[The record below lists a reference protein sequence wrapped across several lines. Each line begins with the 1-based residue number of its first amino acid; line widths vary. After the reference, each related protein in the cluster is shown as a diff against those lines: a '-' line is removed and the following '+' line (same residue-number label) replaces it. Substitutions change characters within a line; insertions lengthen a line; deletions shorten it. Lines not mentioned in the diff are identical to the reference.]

1 MKKPIAEFVGTFTLV
16 FFGCGAAVI
25 AGMGH
30 GSTAIDVL
38 GIAFAFG
45 LAIVAMAYG
54 IGPVS
59 GCHVNPAVS
68 FGVLVAG
75 RMTAAEFISYAIAQI
90 LGAIV
95 GAAALYVILSGKMT
109 PDWHGSLGQNG
120 WGLGYLG
127 EYDLLSAFLFET
139 IATFIFLVTILGVT
153 QKGAPAHLAGL
164 AIGLTLTAIHIVGI
178 NVTGVSV
185 NPARS
190 LGPALVGAGSNPVAL
205 AQVWLFIVAP
215 MIGAGIAGAL
225 FKSGVLAAGEPG
237 APAAET
243 AVLAAKEA

>member
-1 MKKPIAEFVGTFTLV
+1 MKKPIAEFIGTFTLV

-30 GSTAIDVL
+30 GPTAIDVL

-75 RMTAAEFISYAIAQI
+75 RMTPADFFAYVVAQV

-95 GAAALYVILSGKMT
+95 GAAALYLILSGKMNAE
-109 PDWHGSLGQNG
+109 WHVGSHGSLGQNG
-120 WGLGYLG
+120 WGPGYLG
-127 EYDLLSAFLFET
+127 EYDIISAFTFEL

-153 QKGAPAHLAGL
+153 QKAAPSHLAGL
-164 AIGLTLTAIHIVGI
+164 AIGLTLTMIHIVGI

-190 LGPALVGAGSNPVAL
+190 IGPALVGAGINPGAL
-205 AQVWLFIVAP
+205 SQVWLFIVAP
-215 MIGAGIAGAL
+215 LIGAAIAGVL
-225 FKSGVLAAGEPG
+225 FRPGGVLS
-237 APAAET
+237 
-243 AVLAAKEA
+243 VDEA

>member
-1 MKKPIAEFVGTFTLV
+1 MKKPIAEFIGTFTLV

-30 GSTAIDVL
+30 GPTAIDVL

-45 LAIVAMAYG
+45 FAIVAMAYG

-68 FGVLVAG
+68 FGVLIAG
-75 RMTAAEFISYAIAQI
+75 RMTAADFFAYVVAQV

-95 GAAALYVILSGKMT
+95 GAAALYLILSGKMNAE
-109 PDWHGSLGQNG
+109 WHVGSHGSLGQNG
-120 WGLGYLG
+120 WGPGYLG
-127 EYDLLSAFLFET
+127 EYDLISAFTFEV

-153 QKGAPAHLAGL
+153 QKVAPSHLAGL
-164 AIGLTLTAIHIVGI
+164 AIGLTLTMIHIVGI

-190 LGPALVGAGSNPVAL
+190 LGPALVGVGINPGAL
-205 AQVWLFIVAP
+205 SQVWLFIVAP
-215 MIGAGIAGAL
+215 LIGAAIAGVL
-225 FKSGVLAAGEPG
+225 FRPGGVLSADES
-237 APAAET
+237 
-243 AVLAAKEA
+243 